1 MISEKRIPVL
11 EVSVNSSTN
20 NVFFAIKQSTVL
32 SKSQSNF
39 SHFEKE
45 DVEKEDFWKEIN
57 A

>member
-11 EVSVNSSTN
+11 EVSVNSSTD

-32 SKSQSNF
+32 SKSQPNF

-45 DVEKEDFWKEIN
+45 DVGKEDFWKEIN